1 MSDGPPR
8 DPAPLILTLAL
19 DAEAQERL
27 DHLRAAYFP
36 AERNYLR
43 AHLTLFHH
51 LPAAREGAIRADL
64 AALGAAAAPLALR
77 ATEVR
82 FFGRGVAYGFTAP
95 ELVTRRDQLARKW
108 WPDLTEQDRRPFRP
122 HITIQNK
129 VAPEQARVLYDALR
143 ADFAPFT
150 VVGMGLLLWRYR
162 GGPWEAAGV
171 YPFAGTG
178 GA

>member
-1 MSDGPPR
+1 MSAAPDR
-8 DPAPLILTLAL
+8 DAAPLILTLAL
-19 DAEAQERL
+19 DPAAQGRL
-27 DHLRAAYFP
+27 DHLREAHFP

-64 AALGAAAAPLALR
+64 AALAATAAPLTLR

-95 ELVTRRDQLARKW
+95 ALVTRRDQLARKW
-108 WPDLTEQDRRPFRP
+108 WADLTEQDRRPFRP
-122 HITIQNK
+122 HVTVQNK
-129 VAPEQARVLYDALR
+129 VAPEGARALYDALR

-150 VVGMGLLLWRYR
+150 VAGTGLLLWRYR
-162 GGPWEAAGV
+162 GGPWEAAGG
-171 YPFAGTG
+171 YPFG
-178 GA
+178 GAGGV